1 MRITN
6 LLTPGVATLRFGH
19 SAHGVSQSRVSMD
32 MGDSLYGAEDRSGSI
47 GDMEE
52 TVDFVEPVE
61 DSRRR

>member
-1 MRITN
+1 
-6 LLTPGVATLRFGH
+6 
-19 SAHGVSQSRVSMD
+19 